1 MLLSEA
7 LQGKYYR
14 SKSRHIEGII
24 QYAEKRDNVAT
35 PDGVYA
41 YTIQVRP
48 YWNRNL
54 NYQKPD
60 FYSTLYVKVD
70 E

>member
-14 SKSRHIEGII
+14 SKSRHIDGII
-24 QYAEKRDNVAT
+24 QYAERRDNVAT
-35 PDGVYA
+35 PENVYA
-41 YTIQVRP
+41 YVIQVRP
-48 YWNRNL
+48 QWNGEG
-54 NYQKPD
+54 YPKPD

-70 E
+70 D

>member
-7 LQGKYYR
+7 LEGKYYR

-24 QYAEKRDNVAT
+24 QYAEKRDNVST
-35 PDGVYA
+35 PEGVYA
-41 YTIQVRP
+41 YAIQVRP
-48 YWNRNL
+48 YWNG
-54 NYQKPD
+54 QGFPKPD